1 MGFRPITRLII
12 RPVIRAKIAAHG
24 VSADLAREFFEQ
36 FQWEA
41 IPHPVE
47 PGASSW
53 EPPRW
58 VIERRFRGNL
68 YRMVFLMDL
77 PPGAEATLLTFFPEN
92 CAKHQNPG
100 GHHGKTE
107 NAR

>member
-1 MGFRPITRLII
+1 MKPCYGLPESRKWAFVQIPDLSSG
-12 RPVIRAKIAAHG
+12 PPFEPKSAHG

-47 PGASSW
+47 PGA
-53 EPPRW
+53 PPWDPSRW
-58 VIERRFRGNL
+58 VIERWFRGHL

-77 PPGAEATLLTFFPEN
+77 PPGTEATLVTFFPEN
-92 CAKHQNPG
+92 TA
-100 GHHGKTE
+100 
-107 NAR
+107 